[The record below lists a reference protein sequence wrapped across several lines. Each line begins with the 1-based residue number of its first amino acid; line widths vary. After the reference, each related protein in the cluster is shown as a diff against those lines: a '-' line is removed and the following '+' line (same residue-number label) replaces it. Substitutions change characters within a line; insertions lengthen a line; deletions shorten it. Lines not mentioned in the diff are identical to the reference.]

1 MKNNLQEQ
9 AMAEIS
15 SSTVRNSVLF
25 LIDSSFFLKKTNSA
39 WHCLWRNCAII
50 FAEFSAAGS
59 APELCLV

>member
-25 LIDSSFFLKKTNSA
+25 LIDSSFFKKKQTQPDIVFGVIVQLSLLSFLQQA
-39 WHCLWRNCAII
+39 QLL
-50 FAEFSAAGS
+50 SY
-59 APELCLV
+59 V